1 MIKMMK
7 RIFKKRSKLLGLLT
21 IGDNLLALF
30 LLCYFNYLDRLNYA
44 ESVIHTTN
52 DLALLIQNMYTST
65 WWALII
71 LSICLIAAFKLVGFY
86 YRDLKFI
93 LISSYLWVVLL
104 ILAIN
109 IKDSFMNN
117 ISALAI
123 FIPII
128 IINFAA
134 YINQKKLNRQI
145 VV

>member
-109 IKDSFMNN
+109 IRDSFMNN
-117 ISALAI
+117 ISALAL

-128 IINFAA
+128 IFNFAA

>member
-1 MIKMMK
+1 MIKK
-7 RIFKKRSKLLGLLT
+7 IFSKRSKLLGFLT
-21 IGDNLLALF
+21 IGDNVLALF
-30 LLCYFNYLDRLNYA
+30 LLGYFNYLDRLNYA
-44 ESVIHTTN
+44 ESVINTTN

-109 IKDSFMNN
+109 IKDSFINN
-117 ISALAI
+117 ISTLAI

-128 IINFAA
+128 IFNFTA

>member
-1 MIKMMK
+1 MMK

-44 ESVIHTTN
+44 ESIIHTTN

-117 ISALAI
+117 ISVLAI

>member
-128 IINFAA
+128 IFNFAA

>member
-117 ISALAI
+117 ISVLAI
-123 FIPII
+123 FIPIVI
-128 IINFAA
+128 FNFAA

>member
-7 RIFKKRSKLLGLLT
+7 RLFKKRSKLLGLLT

-117 ISALAI
+117 ISVLAI

-128 IINFAA
+128 IFNFAA

>member
-1 MIKMMK
+1 MMK

-44 ESVIHTTN
+44 ESVIHTIN

-117 ISALAI
+117 ISVLAI

-128 IINFAA
+128 IFNFAA

>member
-1 MIKMMK
+1 MMK

-30 LLCYFNYLDRLNYA
+30 FLCYFNYLDRLNYA

-71 LSICLIAAFKLVGFY
+71 LCICLIAAFKLVGFY

-117 ISALAI
+117 ISVLAI

-128 IINFAA
+128 IFNFAA
-134 YINQKKLNRQI
+134 YINQKKLNR
-145 VV
+145 

>member
-1 MIKMMK
+1 MMK

-21 IGDNLLALF
+21 ISDNLLALF

-44 ESVIHTTN
+44 ESIIHTTN

-93 LISSYLWVVLL
+93 LISSYLWVILL

-117 ISALAI
+117 ISALAL

-128 IINFAA
+128 IFNFAA

>member
-1 MIKMMK
+1 MMK

-117 ISALAI
+117 ISALAL

-128 IINFAA
+128 IFNFAA

>member
-1 MIKMMK
+1 MIK
-7 RIFKKRSKLLGLLT
+7 RIFNKRSKLLGFLT
-21 IGDNLLALF
+21 IGDNVLALF

-44 ESVIHTTN
+44 ESVINTTN

-109 IKDSFMNN
+109 IKDSFINN
-117 ISALAI
+117 ISTLAI

-128 IINFAA
+128 IFNFTA

>member
-1 MIKMMK
+1 MIKK
-7 RIFKKRSKLLGLLT
+7 IFSKRSKLLGFLT
-21 IGDNLLALF
+21 IGDNVLALF

-44 ESVIHTTN
+44 ESVINTTN

-109 IKDSFMNN
+109 IKDSFINN
-117 ISALAI
+117 ISTLAI

-128 IINFAA
+128 IFNFTA
-134 YINQKKLNRQI
+134 YINQNKLNRQI

>member
-93 LISSYLWVVLL
+93 LISSYLWVLLL

-109 IKDSFMNN
+109 IKDNFMNN
-117 ISALAI
+117 ISVFAI

-128 IINFAA
+128 IFNFAA
-134 YINQKKLNRQI
+134 YINQKKLNRQ

>member
-21 IGDNLLALF
+21 ISDNLLALF

-44 ESVIHTTN
+44 ESIIHTTN

-93 LISSYLWVVLL
+93 LISSYLWVILL

-117 ISALAI
+117 ISALAL

-128 IINFAA
+128 IFNFAA

>member
-117 ISALAI
+117 ISVLAI

-128 IINFAA
+128 IFNFAA

>member
-1 MIKMMK
+1 MIK
-7 RIFKKRSKLLGLLT
+7 RIFNKRSKLLGFLT
-21 IGDNLLALF
+21 IGDNVLALF

-44 ESVIHTTN
+44 ESVIKTTN

-109 IKDSFMNN
+109 IKDSFINN
-117 ISALAI
+117 ISTLAI

-128 IINFAA
+128 IFNFTA
-134 YINQKKLNRQI
+134 YINQKKLNRQ
-145 VV
+145 VVV

>member
-1 MIKMMK
+1 MIKIMK

-117 ISALAI
+117 ISALAL

-128 IINFAA
+128 IFNFAA

>member
-7 RIFKKRSKLLGLLT
+7 KIFKKRSKLLGFLT

-30 LLCYFNYLDRLNYA
+30 ILCYFNYLDRLNYA

-128 IINFAA
+128 IFNFAA

>member
-117 ISALAI
+117 VSVLAI

-128 IINFAA
+128 IFNFAA

>member
-1 MIKMMK
+1 MMK

-117 ISALAI
+117 ISVLAI
-123 FIPII
+123 FIPIVI
-128 IINFAA
+128 FNFAA

>member
-1 MIKMMK
+1 MIK
-7 RIFKKRSKLLGLLT
+7 RIFNKRSKLLGFLT
-21 IGDNLLALF
+21 IGDNVLALF

-44 ESVIHTTN
+44 ESVINTTN

-109 IKDSFMNN
+109 IKDSFINN
-117 ISALAI
+117 ISTLAI
-123 FIPII
+123 FIPILI
-128 IINFAA
+128 FNFTA
-134 YINQKKLNRQI
+134 YINQKKLNRQ
-145 VV
+145 VVV

>member
-30 LLCYFNYLDRLNYA
+30 ILCYFNYLDRLNYA

-117 ISALAI
+117 ISVLAI

-128 IINFAA
+128 IFNFAA

>member
-1 MIKMMK
+1 MMK

-117 ISALAI
+117 ISVLAI

-128 IINFAA
+128 IFNFAA

>member
-44 ESVIHTTN
+44 ESVIHTIN

-117 ISALAI
+117 ISVLAI

-128 IINFAA
+128 IFNFAA

>member
-1 MIKMMK
+1 MIK
-7 RIFKKRSKLLGLLT
+7 RIFNKRSKLLGFLT
-21 IGDNLLALF
+21 IGDNVLALF

-44 ESVIHTTN
+44 ESVINTTN

-109 IKDSFMNN
+109 IKDSFINN
-117 ISALAI
+117 ISTLAI

-128 IINFAA
+128 IFNFTA
-134 YINQKKLNRQI
+134 YINQKKLNRQ
-145 VV
+145 VVV

>member
-1 MIKMMK
+1 MIKK
-7 RIFKKRSKLLGLLT
+7 IFSKRSKLLGFLT
-21 IGDNLLALF
+21 IGDNVLALF

-44 ESVIHTTN
+44 ESVINTTN

-109 IKDSFMNN
+109 IKDSFINN
-117 ISALAI
+117 ISTLAI

-128 IINFAA
+128 IFNFTA

>member
-1 MIKMMK
+1 MMK

-93 LISSYLWVVLL
+93 LISSYLWVLLL

-109 IKDSFMNN
+109 IKDNFMNN
-117 ISALAI
+117 ISVFAI

-128 IINFAA
+128 IFNFAA
-134 YINQKKLNRQI
+134 YINQKKLNRQ

>member
-1 MIKMMK
+1 MIK
-7 RIFKKRSKLLGLLT
+7 RIFNKRSKLLGFLT
-21 IGDNLLALF
+21 IGDNVLALF

-44 ESVIHTTN
+44 ESVINTTN

-71 LSICLIAAFKLVGFY
+71 LSICLIAAFKLVGFH

-109 IKDSFMNN
+109 IKDSFINN
-117 ISALAI
+117 ISTLAI

-128 IINFAA
+128 IFNFTA
-134 YINQKKLNRQI
+134 YINQKKLNRQ
-145 VV
+145 VVV

>member
-7 RIFKKRSKLLGLLT
+7 RIFRKRSKLLGLLT

-93 LISSYLWVVLL
+93 LISSYLWVILL

-117 ISALAI
+117 ISALAL

-128 IINFAA
+128 IFNFAA

>member
-1 MIKMMK
+1 MIK
-7 RIFKKRSKLLGLLT
+7 RIFNKRSKLLGFLT
-21 IGDNLLALF
+21 IGDNVLALF

-44 ESVIHTTN
+44 ESVINTTN

-71 LSICLIAAFKLVGFY
+71 LSICLIAGFKLVGFY

-109 IKDSFMNN
+109 IKDSFINN
-117 ISALAI
+117 ISTLAI

-128 IINFAA
+128 IFNFTA

>member
-117 ISALAI
+117 ISALAL

-128 IINFAA
+128 IFNFAA

>member
-7 RIFKKRSKLLGLLT
+7 RIFKKRSKLLVLLT

-128 IINFAA
+128 IFNFAA